1 MAASIERYNKRRL
14 ISSYFSV
21 VLSISLVLF
30 LLGLLGLLLFNAN
43 RLANHFKEQI
53 PLSVYFKNAASEKE
67 MAQVQKY
74 LDTASFTKE
83 TQFVSKEDAAEKYKT
98 EIGEDFMQFLGY
110 NPLQNSIDLFIK
122 SEFVSKEK
130 LAEISTTLLSY
141 KGVGEVNYDE
151 PLVSLLTENVKKIGF
166 WLLGLS
172 AVFFLI
178 VVLLINSSL
187 RLAIY
192 SKRFVIKT
200 MQMVGATKSFI
211 RRPFI
216 WQGVKLGILG
226 ALVAICILAGMLFYI
241 DKSFPELQLL
251 DEPLVLT
258 VLAFSVLM
266 GGIIITW
273 LSTFFATQRFL
284 NLKTDNLYY

>member
-1 MAASIERYNKRRL
+1 MATSIERYNKRRL

-30 LLGLLGLLLFNAN
+30 LLGLLGVLLFNAN

-53 PLSVYFKNAASEKE
+53 PLTVYFKNTATEKE
-67 MAQVQKY
+67 MEQVQKY

-83 TQFVSKEDAAEKYKT
+83 TQYVSKEEAAEKYKA

-151 PLVSLLTENVKKIGF
+151 PLVSLLTENVRKIGF

-251 DEPLVLT
+251 DETMVLVVLALGVLT
-258 VLAFSVLM
+258 GGVL
-266 GGIIITW
+266 ITW

-284 NLKTDNLYY
+284 NLKTDDLYY